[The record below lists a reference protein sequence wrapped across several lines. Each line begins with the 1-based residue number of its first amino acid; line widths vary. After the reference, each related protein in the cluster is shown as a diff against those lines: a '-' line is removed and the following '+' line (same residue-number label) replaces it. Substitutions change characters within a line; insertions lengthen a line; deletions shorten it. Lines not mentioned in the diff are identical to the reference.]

1 MNLII
6 FSLTGRVRKTVKE
19 DPMRRLERIALG
31 FALLGAAS
39 PAYAGATVPA
49 PVAGV
54 GIGAVILVGIGY
66 RALKSRIGR

>member
-1 MNLII
+1 
-6 FSLTGRVRKTVKE
+6 
-19 DPMRRLERIALG
+19 
-31 FALLGAAS
+31 
-39 PAYAGATVPA
+39 VPA